1 MKKYEEPKM
10 KLHELKTGRILVI
23 SRADT
28 PNSASK
34 QDVEDFDET
43 VVSWN

>member
-10 KLHELKTGRILVI
+10 KLHELKMGRILEI

-34 QDVEDFDET
+34 QDVEDFDEIT
-43 VVSWN
+43 AW